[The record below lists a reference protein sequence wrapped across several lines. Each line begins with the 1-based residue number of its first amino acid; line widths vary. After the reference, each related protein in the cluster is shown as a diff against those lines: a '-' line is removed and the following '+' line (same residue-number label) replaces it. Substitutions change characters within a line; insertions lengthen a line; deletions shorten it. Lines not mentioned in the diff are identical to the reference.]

1 MVCPHRPQMTQVQ
14 HWAKM
19 AQTDHVT
26 LQPWPLPMEV
36 MAHVADVGRRRT
48 SVYHV
53 WSPCAL
59 PFGRYGTRCVS
70 ALIGVMTLTFDLET
84 GMRVASKLGNVPSK
98 FGHARPLGP
107 HIICYVCDGRTDK
120 NNAHCPLPDGRGHN
134 NSNSNDNTT
143 MKVASATA
151 LSKFVRCCYSAWMC
165 RLLFPL
171 ITLMTLTRC
180 RYAILLCRI
189 FLPSWCA
196 F

>member
-98 FGHARPLGP
+98 FGHAGLWVLELFVMYATDGQTKTMLIVPFPMGGGTITAIAMIIQQWKSPRPLLYP
-107 HIICYVCDGRTDK
+107 
-120 NNAHCPLPDGRGHN
+120 N
-134 NSNSNDNTT
+134 
-143 MKVASATA
+143 
-151 LSKFVRCCYSAWMC
+151 
-165 RLLFPL
+165 LLGVVTQHECAAF
-171 ITLMTLTRC
+171 C
-180 RYAILLCRI
+180 SHWLL
-189 FLPSWCA
+189 
-196 F
+196 